1 MTSPLVT
8 LPLTVHVLDTS
19 IISVYALLAADT
31 LCFASKADHAV
42 EHENRCLQVY
52 SRRTADGNPS
62 GGSSIGVGS
71 TSSLF
76 RRTEIGSFTSQT
88 SDSSSSVASGISG
101 KDNNKAILAWGS
113 GADKRWRELI
123 QVTESE
129 DQVDEEPFGK
139 SLLSVPSGSSSTQHA
154 SSADKKKA
162 AEAADNANKKIR
174 RRRPLLL
181 FFPQHN
187 DSNKLGV
194 YRSLTLLQK

>member
-139 SLLSVPSGSSSTQHA
+139 SLLSVPSGSSPKPQIMR
-154 SSADKKKA
+154 
-162 AEAADNANKKIR
+162 IR
-174 RRRPLLL
+174 RFEDVDPFCYSFLSITIQISLEFIGHSLCCKSKYAVQLIYLL
-181 FFPQHN
+181 H
-187 DSNKLGV
+187 G
-194 YRSLTLLQK
+194 